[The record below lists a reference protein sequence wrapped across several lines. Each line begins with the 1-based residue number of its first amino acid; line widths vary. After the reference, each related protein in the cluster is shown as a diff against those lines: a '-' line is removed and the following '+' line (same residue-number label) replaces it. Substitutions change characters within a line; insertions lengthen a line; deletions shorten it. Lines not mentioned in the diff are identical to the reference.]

1 MSRRTRRLSP
11 GSTSTGCG
19 SPSASAGGW
28 PGSAESSRSVRC
40 GSVPVPATG
49 SRPMARCPTAPQTRV
64 RTRPS
69 KRSPASGRPS
79 SPPRSRRFRAANA
92 TPLSCSTSPTSPNGR
107 SPPAWEPRPARSAR
121 DCTRPGPRST
131 RGCAIPHPK
140 PRRRPCPRPPS
151 PPASSTS
158 GVPRRAA
165 TSSCSHP
172 TTASCRSWVGAPEAE
187 ALAAGLQDVQFP
199 RPNTHALALALVRAC
214 GRAPTAVRITRL
226 EDAIFYAEIVLDD
239 GATVDARPSDA
250 LVIAIAAGVPIE
262 VDRVVLDGTRGGR
275 PDEYDADLVAARDD
289 ARSLAE
295 ELRAQMASQGEELEE
310 VRRRYAEH
318 RLGSDAPG

>member
-1 MSRRTRRLSP
+1 
-11 GSTSTGCG
+11 
-19 SPSASAGGW
+19 
-28 PGSAESSRSVRC
+28 
-40 GSVPVPATG
+40 
-49 SRPMARCPTAPQTRV
+49 
-64 RTRPS
+64 
-69 KRSPASGRPS
+69 
-79 SPPRSRRFRAANA
+79 
-92 TPLSCSTSPTSPNGR
+92 
-107 SPPAWEPRPARSAR
+107 
-121 DCTRPGPRST
+121 
-131 RGCAIPHPK
+131 
-140 PRRRPCPRPPS
+140 
-151 PPASSTS
+151 
-158 GVPRRAA
+158 
-165 TSSCSHP
+165 
-172 TTASCRSWVGAPEAE
+172 
-187 ALAAGLQDVQFP
+187 
-199 RPNTHALALALVRAC
+199 VRAC